1 MKKSLFGILVLVAVA
16 FMSVTNVSAMTEAE
30 LRTHVKSSY
39 TVNGTTVTVPAE
51 YIKQFED
58 YLDAFEISAE
68 DCQFIADQLD
78 YLRGVA
84 QANGVKSASEFER
97 KCAAE
102 IKAAVSRVSA
112 NTGVKA
118 TVLSNGK
125 LQVSKYNKP
134 NETFVV
140 VGTNI
145 ATNTGSASLLYIAGI
160 ITAIGA
166 TLLVFRVRK
175 A

>member
-1 MKKSLFGILVLVAVA
+1 MKKSLFSILVLAAVA
-16 FMSVTNVSAMTEAE
+16 IMSVTNVSAMTEAE

-39 TVNGTTVTVPAE
+39 TVGNTTVTVPAE

-58 YLDAFEISAE
+58 YLDAFEISSG
-68 DCQFIADQLD
+68 DCQYIADQLD

-84 QANGVKSASEFER
+84 QRNRVKSASEFEQR
-97 KCAAE
+97 CAGD
-102 IKAAVSRVSA
+102 IKDVVAKVSA
-112 NTGVKA
+112 NTGVHA

-140 VGTNI
+140 AGTHI
-145 ATNTGSASLLYIAGI
+145 ATNTGSASLLYVAGI
-160 ITAIGA
+160 ITALGA

>member
-39 TVNGTTVTVPAE
+39 TVGGTTVTVPAE

-58 YLDAFEISAE
+58 YLDAFEISSE
-68 DCQFIADQLD
+68 DCQYIADQLD
-78 YLRGVA
+78 YLRNVA
-84 QANGVKSASEFER
+84 QNNGVKSASEFEQ

-140 VGTNI
+140 AGTNI

-160 ITAIGA
+160 ITALGA